1 VFLIFISIANNC
13 VCFRFSDEKVNENFS
28 NYSAWHYRS
37 SLLARTHPDPEG
49 RLPMDEATLA
59 KELDLATNAF
69 YTDPEDQS
77 AWFYTSWL
85 FNDQHA
91 FAGQFFYFV

>member
-1 VFLIFISIANNC
+1 M
-13 VCFRFSDEKVNENFS
+13 
-28 NYSAWHYRS
+28 
-37 SLLARTHPDPEG
+37 LARTHPDPEG

-91 FAGQFFYFV
+91 FAGQFFYFILYWLHYLYHFYLAFTFSLNFIFCFFTS